1 MVFRQLFENH
11 SNKVNCEDG
20 NLKNMYIGI
29 QNLAEMPLLSTNRIA
44 EGSQAE
50 ELETDA
56 NLVQITEF

>member
-1 MVFRQLFENH
+1 M
-11 SNKVNCEDG
+11 NCEDG